1 MQFSDSRL
9 LAKELT
15 HPTTNSLTV
24 ANNTNLPME
33 KFTTKSTSM
42 NSQIVNEP
50 IIIEE
55 KETTRKIFLAEIN
68 DKKLD
73 SGETVSGTIIHQRKK
88 GNDQWED
95 IESINLNSLKGGEG
109 VKIKLRSAHIKKLY
123 NGLTKL
129 YALSERGVQRGE
141 TEYVVGM
148 SDEVVNVPRKRKE
161 YIEKLLEED
170 YGEEI
175 WLELIDK
182 NPDLATKLSNSRIHN
197 NRLTA
202 LSEFKS
208 SILDDSKDENYWQHF
223 FANNDWIFGY
233 GLNYQFLTIESDQP
247 NYGGEKYTG
256 KGKQKGDYLTK
267 TNTENIKFTVL
278 VEIKKPSS
286 KLLAVTPRTKEEIRY
301 RNGAWLLGSE
311 VLGGVAQV
319 QTNCKSWQKDAED
332 LKNKELI
339 NEEIYTV
346 MPKGI
351 LLIGHTKEFDN
362 NIEQLTTFKLFRK
375 GLNNVEILTYDE
387 LLERAKFI
395 TGHDEEDN
403 IETETDEDFDLSF

>member
-1 MQFSDSRL
+1 
-9 LAKELT
+9 
-15 HPTTNSLTV
+15 
-24 ANNTNLPME
+24 ME

-42 NSQIVNEP
+42 YSQMVNEP

-55 KETTRKIFLAEIN
+55 KGTTRKIFLAEIN

-109 VKIKLRSAHIKKLY
+109 VKIKLRSAQIKKLY
-123 NGLTKL
+123 DGLTKL
-129 YALSERGVQRGE
+129 YALSEKGVQRGE
-141 TEYVVGM
+141 TEYVVGT
-148 SDEVVNVPRKRKE
+148 SDEIVNVPRKRKE

-175 WLELIDK
+175 WEELIDK
-182 NPDLATKLSNSRIHN
+182 NPDLATKLSHSRIHN
-197 NRLTA
+197 NRLTS
-202 LSEFKS
+202 LTEFEENIK
-208 SILDDSKDENYWQHF
+208 DNSKDENYWQKF
-223 FANNDWIFGY
+223 FSQNDWIFGY
-233 GLNYQFLTIESDQP
+233 GLNYQFLSIESDQP

-256 KGKQKGDYLTK
+256 KGKQKGDYLTI
-267 TNTENIKFTVL
+267 TNSENIKFTVL

-286 KLLAVTPRTKEEIRY
+286 NLLAKTSRKGENIQY

-319 QTNCKSWQKDAED
+319 QTNCKSWQKRAEEFENRD
-332 LKNKELI
+332 LTSNRV
-339 NEEIYTV
+339 YTV

-351 LLIGHTKEFDN
+351 LLIGNLEEFNN
-362 NIEQLTTFKLFRK
+362 NIEQLTTFELFRK
-375 GLNNVEILTYDE
+375 GLNNVQIITYDE
-387 LLERAKFI
+387 LLERARFI
-395 TGHDEEDN
+395 LGQKREKSKIKIEDN
-403 IETETDEDFDLSF
+403 EDDVPF

>member
-1 MQFSDSRL
+1 MD
-9 LAKELT
+9 
-15 HPTTNSLTV
+15 
-24 ANNTNLPME
+24 

-42 NSQIVNEP
+42 YSQIVNEP

-55 KETTRKIFLAEIN
+55 KGTTRKIFVAELN
-68 DKKLD
+68 DKNLA

-88 GNDQWED
+88 GKDGWEE

-109 VKIKLRSAHIKKLY
+109 VKLKLRSAHIKKFY
-123 NGLTKL
+123 DGLTKL
-129 YALSERGVQRGE
+129 YALSQQGVQYGE
-141 TEYVVGM
+141 IEYVVGK

-175 WLELIDK
+175 WKELIDK
-182 NPDLATKLSNSRIHN
+182 NPDLATKLSHSRIYN
-197 NRLTA
+197 NRLA
-202 LSEFKS
+202 VLSEFEKN
-208 SILDDSKDENYWQHF
+208 IIDESKDENYWQNF
-223 FANNDWIFGY
+223 FTENDWIFGY

-256 KGKQKGDYLTK
+256 KGKQKGDYLAK
-267 TNTENIKFTVL
+267 TNTKNIKFTVL

-286 KLLAVTPRTKEEIRY
+286 RLLAETTRTKEKIRY

-319 QTNCKSWQKDAED
+319 QTNCKSWQKDAEEF
-332 LKNKELI
+332 KNRELV
-339 NEEIYTV
+339 NEGIYTV

-351 LLIGHTKEFDN
+351 LLIGHTKEFN
-362 NIEQLTTFKLFRK
+362 NDVEQITSFELFRK

-387 LLERAKFI
+387 LLERARFI
-395 TGHDEEDN
+395 IGQDKTSNSEPESDDEY
-403 IETETDEDFDLSF
+403 DLPF